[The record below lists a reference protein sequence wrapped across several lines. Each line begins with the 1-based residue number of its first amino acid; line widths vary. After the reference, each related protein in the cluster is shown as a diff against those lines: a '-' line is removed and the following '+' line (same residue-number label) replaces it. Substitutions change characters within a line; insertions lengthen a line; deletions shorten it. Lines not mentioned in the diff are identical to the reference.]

1 MENTECFGT
10 EPMPYEK
17 AVKSAKAFGK
27 EMPFVVYRGGVPV
40 AFAMSS
46 KSAGGYSTV
55 SEVYTLPEH
64 RGRGYASALVAHI
77 SRLTLEGGKIPLL
90 YTDAA
95 NPASNKAYR
104 NIGFVFGGQVKN
116 YEFEG

>member
-55 SEVYTLPEH
+55 SEVY
-64 RGRGYASALVAHI
+64 SARAPQAGLCLGAC
-77 SRLTLEGGKIPLL
+77 RP
-90 YTDAA
+90 
-95 NPASNKAYR
+95 
-104 NIGFVFGGQVKN
+104 
-116 YEFEG
+116 

>member
-77 SRLTLEGGKIPLL
+77 SRLTLEGGGENTAAL
-90 YTDAA
+90 YRRRKSCLQQGL
-95 NPASNKAYR
+95 PEYR
-104 NIGFVFGGQVKN
+104 FCLRGAGEKL
-116 YEFEG
+116 

>member
-77 SRLTLEGGKIPLL
+77 SRLTLEGGGGKIPLPF
-90 YTDAA
+90 TAPP
-95 NPASNKAYR
+95 NPAPNKASR
-104 NIGFVFGGQVKN
+104 KMGFVLRGGGKIL
-116 YEFEG
+116 